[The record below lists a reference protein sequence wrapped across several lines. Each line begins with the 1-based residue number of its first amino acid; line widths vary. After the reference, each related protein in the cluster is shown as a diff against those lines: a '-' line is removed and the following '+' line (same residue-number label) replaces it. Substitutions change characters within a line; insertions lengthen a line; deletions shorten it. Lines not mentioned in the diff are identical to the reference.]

1 MPNIPKR
8 YIPKNL
14 STKDKKKQKKEL
26 LKSRKNYRS
35 KKGTKRY
42 YTRKKMQSFKS
53 KTSPH
58 ILNARKMYKVDD
70 VMPNKKLSDATGC
83 SIKALEK
90 IVSKGKGAYF
100 SSGSRPNQTAHS
112 WGYARLASSITGGK
126 ASAVDYHVLKDGCKK
141 NSKAL
146 KLSMKNRKK
155 FKKGTRKV
163 ASVKI

>member
-70 VMPNKKLSDATGC
+70 VIPNKKLSDATGC

-112 WGYARLASSITGGK
+112 WG
-126 ASAVDYHVLKDGCKK
+126 CKIFESGPFYYTLGIYCQMLD
-141 NSKAL
+141 NWLFSGRNL
-146 KLSMKNRKK
+146 DFSRDP
-155 FKKGTRKV
+155 
-163 ASVKI
+163 